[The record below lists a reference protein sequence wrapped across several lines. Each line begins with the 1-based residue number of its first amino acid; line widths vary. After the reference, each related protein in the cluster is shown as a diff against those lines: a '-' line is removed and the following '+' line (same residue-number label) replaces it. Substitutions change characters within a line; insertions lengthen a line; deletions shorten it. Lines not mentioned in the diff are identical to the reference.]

1 MNKLDDLKIWIKSI
15 ELCEDMYRI
24 TKDFPSSEMY
34 GMVSQMRR
42 SALSICSNI
51 AEGAGRS
58 SKKEFI
64 HFLSIAHGS
73 SYELETQLIISH
85 KLGYISEQVY
95 LQTFSKIKE
104 IQKMNYSF
112 KMALGNSSVSEPE
125 VYYETRFNNTID

>member
-1 MNKLDDLKIWIKSI
+1 M
-15 ELCEDMYRI
+15 CENIYRI
-24 TKDFPSSEMY
+24 TRDFPSSEIY
-34 GMVSQMRR
+34 GIVAQMRR

-51 AEGAGRS
+51 AEGAGRN

-73 SYELETQLIISH
+73 SYELETQLLISH

-95 LQTFSKIKE
+95 LQAFNDLKE

-112 KMALGNSSVSEPE
+112 KVALGNSSVSEPE
-125 VYYETRFNNTID
+125 VDYETTFNNTID